1 MATLRPCAPLRRSDV
16 PGTQELNVAALI
28 AELRGEVRVGFA
40 TLEAQL
46 PALDKRVGELEQ
58 NQTWLTRG
66 IVGSV
71 IFGLVGLVGL
81 GKAKFI

>member
-1 MATLRPCAPLRRSDV
+1 V
-16 PGTQELNVAALI
+16 PESQDINVAALL

-40 TLEAQL
+40 KLEAQL
-46 PALDKRVGELEQ
+46 PALDKRVGELEST
-58 NQTWLTRG
+58 QTWLSRG